1 MILKTNNLSKRF
13 KHRLVVS
20 DLNLEV
26 EKGQIF
32 GFLGPNGAGKSTTIR
47 MLLSLIAPTS
57 GNFELF
63 GGDWKTQGKK
73 VYSKV
78 GALVEAPDF
87 YLYLSAER
95 NLKILGELNG
105 WMSRNRIYEV
115 LDIVRLKDRARDKV
129 KSFSHGM
136 RQRLGIAQAIMCKPE
151 LIILDEPTSGL
162 DPEGIKEIRDLI
174 VSLSKDLEC
183 TVFLSSHILHEIE
196 QVCTYMGIIDH
207 GKLIVQG
214 EVQKLLRETDF
225 FVTEVSTDKPQKA
238 LDLLQSEPWVKKVA
252 LSDEILKVHLSAE
265 CRPKLAECLIRN
277 KIRVSS
283 IIPRTSLEDYYLSL
297 VKSESEK

>member
-196 QVCTYMGIIDH
+196 QVCTHMGIIDH

-214 EVQKLLRETDF
+214 EVQNLLRETDF
-225 FVTEVSTDKPQKA
+225 FVTEVSTDKPQQA
-238 LDLLQSEPWVKKVA
+238 LNLLQSEPWVKKVA

>member
-105 WMSRNRIYEV
+105 WISRNRIYEV

-196 QVCTYMGIIDH
+196 QVCTHMGIIDH

-214 EVQKLLRETDF
+214 EVQNLLRETDF
-225 FVTEVSTDKPQKA
+225 FVTEVSTDKPQQA
-238 LDLLQSEPWVKKVA
+238 LNLLQSEPWVKKVA

-265 CRPKLAECLIRN
+265 CRPKLAEFLIRN

-297 VKSESEK
+297 VKSESDK

>member
-63 GGDWKTQGKK
+63 GGDWKTQDKK

-105 WMSRNRIYEV
+105 WISRNRIYEV

-162 DPEGIKEIRDLI
+162 DPEGIKEIRNLI

-183 TVFLSSHILHEIE
+183 TVFLSSHLLHEIE
-196 QVCTYMGIIDH
+196 QVCTHMGIIDH

-297 VKSESEK
+297 VKRESEK